1 MRKHGGAGLV
11 LAALALA
18 APEIALP
25 QADAT
30 DTFVKGTTDFLLDR
44 ANDNY
49 IYIFQKKLEANPLL
63 QKYLPETLRV
73 AKAGDIRSLIMH
85 KDLWKNA
92 LEMDLVGDGDKLF
105 AKVLDESTKY
115 VEKLCTVEL
124 SDAAAEERATACSL
138 ALPQINKVLEKWK
151 GEVCKKGAD
160 GTEATQKFCADA
172 LPQISEAQAR
182 IEKLKEPAS
191 DILKQILASRKQP
204 AEAQGTSAPSWASP
218 GQGKANPERTLVGFS
233 SPGAGSALT
242 DLTRDLDQI
251 RPDACQNLK
260 VGNYTGCVIEILAIL
275 QAVSHA
281 DYVANCYFYGNMC
294 SNGKRSENANREEDD
309 DFSDFRRYALFFAQL
324 ADSVNTND
332 RSQVNALLKSVTI
345 PPVSFG
351 IKREPHA
358 TRVLIT
364 AYLGVAG
371 SRETAGSHT
380 QAGGFVVPV
389 GIEISQAR
397 DSGNSLSLLL
407 SPLDFGYP
415 LTLKMK
421 NVDTTIKGSDVV
433 VPAAYVFWGFKN
445 YPLAIGAGYSRG
457 RGVDNPDQRVG
468 RYMILFAFDMPLF
481 RLH

>member
-1 MRKHGGAGLV
+1 MRRHGGIGLV

-18 APEIALP
+18 APDVALA
-25 QADAT
+25 QSDAT
-30 DTFVKGTTDFLLDR
+30 DTFVKGATDFLLDR

-49 IYIFQKKLEANPLL
+49 IYIFQKKLAANPLL
-63 QKYLPETLRV
+63 QTYLPETLRV

-92 LEMDLVGDGDKLF
+92 LNLDLVGDGSRLF
-105 AKVLDESTKY
+105 LKALGQSTDY
-115 VEKLCTVEL
+115 IETLCKAEL
-124 SDAAAEERATACSL
+124 KKGSPDAATAVLPGLCDAALAEL
-138 ALPQINKVLEKWK
+138 DKALDRWEKYM
-151 GEVCKKGAD
+151 CKKADETAARKKACDDAGKQREDARAKISGAKKRIF
-160 GTEATQKFCADA
+160 EVQM
-172 LPQISEAQAR
+172 QISGGQG
-182 IEKLKEPAS
+182 KSNTPPAS
-191 DILKQILASRKQP
+191 DDP
-204 AEAQGTSAPSWASP
+204 NSP
-218 GQGKANPERTLVGFS
+218 RTLVYVF
-233 SPGAGSALT
+233 SPGATRALT
-242 DLTRDLDQI
+242 DLTGDLKGMEPEACADLD
-251 RPDACQNLK
+251 
-260 VGNYTGCVIEILAIL
+260 VGRYTGCMIEILAIL

-281 DYVANCYFYGNMC
+281 DYVVNCYLFGNMC
-294 SNGKRSENANREEDD
+294 SNGNRDKTIANREEDD

-324 ADSVNTND
+324 ADAVNTSD
-332 RSQVNALLKSVTI
+332 RGQVNALLKSVTI

-380 QAGGFVVPV
+380 QAGGFVAPV
-389 GIEISQAR
+389 GIEVSQAR
-397 DSGNSLSLLL
+397 DSGNSLSLFL

-421 NVDTTIKGSDVV
+421 NVDTTIRGSDVV
-433 VPAAYVFWGFKN
+433 VPAVYAFWGFKN

-468 RYMILFAFDMPLF
+468 RYLILFAFDMPLF

>member
-1 MRKHGGAGLV
+1 MRIHGRIGLV
-11 LAALALA
+11 VAALALA
-18 APEIALP
+18 APDAAVP
-25 QADAT
+25 QTDAT

-49 IYIFQKKLEANPLL
+49 IYIFQRKLEANPLL

-105 AKVLDESTKY
+105 AKVLDESTRY
-115 VEKLCTVEL
+115 VEKECTVEL
-124 SDAAAEERATACSL
+124 SDATAEERATACSL
-138 ALPQINKVLEKWK
+138 ALPQISRVLEKWK
-151 GEVCKKGAD
+151 GEVCKAAAG
-160 GTEATQKFCADA
+160 GTEAAKKFCDDA
-172 LPQISEAQAR
+172 LPQISDAQAR
-182 IEKLKEPAS
+182 IEKLREPAS
-191 DILKQILASRKQP
+191 DVLKQILAARNQP
-204 AEAQGTSAPSWASP
+204 AEAQGKSAPSGAYP
-218 GQGKANPERTLVGFS
+218 GKADSQQTLVGFS
-233 SPGAGSALT
+233 SPGAKSALS

-251 RPDACQNLK
+251 RPDACRNLK

-294 SNGKRSENANREEDD
+294 SNGKRSASANREEDD

-433 VPAAYVFWGFKN
+433 VPAAYLFWGFKN

-468 RYMILFAFDMPLF
+468 RYLVLFAFDMPLF